1 MATLASAALQDVV
14 SLLGCPAAGNP
25 AQYLFE
31 RAFAAAGLDWRFLSL
46 EVAPDRLGDAL
57 TGVSALGFRGCILAG
72 PLRRAALPLV
82 GQASP
87 AASFAG
93 AASLVHSGSDGL
105 LVGHMTDGRGILAA
119 LRMHADV
126 AAEHVLVIGAGA
138 VGRAAALELSLAGAK
153 EILVANRTPDRGQS
167 LVDDLN
173 AMGRAEAAAVPW
185 QTTLDIPERVRV
197 VVAAIPDIPGRSAL
211 DLRGLR
217 GDQVVVD
224 TAVASGPT
232 AVSIAANRAGA
243 CLVDGLEVHCH
254 RTAIDFQA
262 WTGLEADTDLLREAL
277 DEYLDA

>member
-1 MATLASAALQDVV
+1 MPTLANAALQDLV

-57 TGVSALGFRGCILAG
+57 AGVSALGFRGCILAG
-72 PLRRAALPLV
+72 PLRRQALPLM
-82 GQASP
+82 GQSSP
-87 AASFAG
+87 SASFAG
-93 AASLVHSGSDGL
+93 AASLVHTGPEGL
-105 LVGHMTDGRGILAA
+105 LVGHMTDGRGVLAA
-119 LRMHADV
+119 LRMHAEIS
-126 AAEHVLVIGAGA
+126 AEHVFVLGAGA

-153 EILVANRTPDRGQS
+153 EILVANRSPERAAA

-173 AMGRAEAAAVPW
+173 AMGRVQAAVIPW
-185 QTTLDIPERVRV
+185 HTVIDIPERVRV
-197 VVAAIPDIPGRSAL
+197 VVAAIPAAGGRTAP

-232 AVSIAANRAGA
+232 AVTLAAARAGA
-243 CLVDGLEVHCH
+243 CVVDGLEVHCH

-262 WTGLEADTDLLREAL
+262 WTGLEADIDLLREAL
-277 DEYLDA
+277 DEFLDA